1 MLLSFLF
8 AAFSSRKFELIN
20 ITKQERIEIGNQITF
35 NTFMVARLKAVFEKF
50 QLVKYATGYMLMTHK

>member
-8 AAFSSRKFELIN
+8 AVFSSRKFELIN

-35 NTFMVARLKAVFEKF
+35 NAFMVARLKAVFEKF